1 MKEDAVE
8 AACLRAALA
17 TDQLRGADAL
27 ETARGHALDEI
38 VASEETYVANMR
50 ICLEVFRDPLRDL
63 LGRDEVLGRVMKE
76 LALLERFQATFLGE
90 LRSERAR
97 DECFGRVYK
106 RFAPFFKM
114 TAAYAEAYGAWSRR
128 AASDGNNRGSPVRD
142 VALVLARQA
151 FDARCKGRDLAQFL
165 VAPVQRVPR
174 YRLLLEALV
183 LRTNEDHADRKDLD
197 EALTLVRD
205 ACAKID
211 AILGEHAVR
220 NEMQLLKSQIH
231 DPANQLSSLVAHKL
245 VRTGDVRKLSTSKI
259 ETLTFWLTD
268 RALFSCDRPPATT
281 QPYRLRFYAP
291 LTRCVVEAAPFATLS
306 NRCDRAA
313 SEQLELAAAEDPRLA
328 RIQDALRAER
338 AGTRCLVVRSPRK
351 SFYVE
356 LSSEDEARAWLDD
369 VAAHQ
374 ETPPSLDFAPVATDA
389 PRRRGWLSPRR
400 SRPDVYDFS
409 PRGSEASVLSPR
421 SSYDLGSDDDA
432 PSWAP
437 ASPPPPPRPRSLL
450 AAARSASSPR
460 PPPLPPRSSSVVV
473 EPPTAPPSPP
483 APPDQPPLT
492 TDSAS
497 CFVACA
503 PAPAPSKPAPA
514 PAPES
519 SPEPATVGVFGRR
532 AGAPAP
538 VPPAARD
545 TMFTSIAE
553 RLRRFE
559 GLGR

>member
-63 LGRDEVLGRVMKE
+63 LGRDEVLGRVLNE
-76 LALLERFQATFLGE
+76 LDLLEKFQATFLGE
-90 LRSERAR
+90 LRLERAR
-97 DECFGRVYK
+97 DECFGNIFRK
-106 RFAPFFKM
+106 FAPFFKM

-128 AASDGNNRGSPVRD
+128 VASDGNNRGSPVKD

-151 FDARCKGRDLAQFL
+151 FDERCKGRDLAQFL

-183 LRTNEDHADRKDLD
+183 LRTNEDHADRNDLD

-211 AILGEHAVR
+211 SILGENAVR

-231 DPANQLSSLVAHKL
+231 DPTNQLSSLVAHRL
-245 VRTGDVRKLSTSKI
+245 VRTGDARKLSTSKI

-281 QPYRLRFYAP
+281 HPYRLRFYAP

-313 SEQLELAAAEDPRLA
+313 SEQLKLAAAEDPRLA

-351 SFYVE
+351 SFYLE
-356 LSSEDEARAWLDD
+356 LSTEQQAQAWLDD
-369 VAAHQ
+369 VAAVQ
-374 ETPPSLDFAPVATDA
+374 KTPPSLDFAPVASDA
-389 PRRRGWLSPRR
+389 PRKRGWLSPRR

-409 PRGSEASVLSPR
+409 PRGSEASALSPR
-421 SSYDLGSDDDA
+421 GSYDLGSDDDA

-450 AAARSASSPR
+450 AAARSASASRP

-473 EPPTAPPSPP
+473 EPPPAPPSPP

-503 PAPAPSKPAPA
+503 PAPAPPERPA
-514 PAPES
+514 APES

>member
-1 MKEDAVE
+1 
-8 AACLRAALA
+8 
-17 TDQLRGADAL
+17 
-27 ETARGHALDEI
+27 
-38 VASEETYVANMR
+38 
-50 ICLEVFRDPLRDL
+50 
-63 LGRDEVLGRVMKE
+63 
-76 LALLERFQATFLGE
+76 
-90 LRSERAR
+90 
-97 DECFGRVYK
+97 
-106 RFAPFFKM
+106 M

-151 FDARCKGRDLAQFL
+151 FDERCKGRDLAQFL

-183 LRTNEDHADRKDLD
+183 LRTNEDHADRNDLD

-231 DPANQLSSLVAHKL
+231 DPANQLSSLVAHRL
-245 VRTGDVRKLSTSKI
+245 VRTGDARKLSTSKI

-328 RIQDALRAER
+328 RIKDALRAER

-356 LSSEDEARAWLDD
+356 LSSEDEARGWLDD

-389 PRRRGWLSPRR
+389 PRKRGWLSPRR

-409 PRGSEASVLSPR
+409 PRGSEASALSPR
-421 SSYDLGSDDDA
+421 GSYDLGSDDDA

-450 AAARSASSPR
+450 AAARSASASIASSALWVRSCCSASVPATSVTITASIVVVIGCSEAVRVARVSGPGSRATGRSPAR
-460 PPPLPPRSSSVVV
+460 KRRRSSARTRHRAAFALRG
-473 EPPTAPPSPP
+473 PG
-483 APPDQPPLT
+483 L
-492 TDSAS
+492 
-497 CFVACA
+497 
-503 PAPAPSKPAPA
+503 
-514 PAPES
+514 
-519 SPEPATVGVFGRR
+519 GRR
-532 AGAPAP
+532 ATRRP
-538 VPPAARD
+538 
-545 TMFTSIAE
+545 AE
-553 RLRRFE
+553 RSSGDDASSARRE
-559 GLGR
+559 HSSYAMISLAAAHGLVGV

>member
-1 MKEDAVE
+1 
-8 AACLRAALA
+8 
-17 TDQLRGADAL
+17 
-27 ETARGHALDEI
+27 
-38 VASEETYVANMR
+38 
-50 ICLEVFRDPLRDL
+50 
-63 LGRDEVLGRVMKE
+63 
-76 LALLERFQATFLGE
+76 
-90 LRSERAR
+90 
-97 DECFGRVYK
+97 
-106 RFAPFFKM
+106 M

-128 AASDGNNRGSPVRD
+128 VASDGNNRGSPVKD

-151 FDARCKGRDLAQFL
+151 FDERCKGRDLAQFL

-183 LRTNEDHADRKDLD
+183 LRTNEDHADRNDLD

-211 AILGEHAVR
+211 SILGENAVR

-231 DPANQLSSLVAHKL
+231 DPTNQLSSLVAHRL
-245 VRTGDVRKLSTSKI
+245 VRTGDARKLSTSKI

-281 QPYRLRFYAP
+281 HPYRLRFYAP

-351 SFYVE
+351 SFYLE
-356 LSSEDEARAWLDD
+356 LSTEQQAQAWLDD
-369 VAAHQ
+369 VAAVQ
-374 ETPPSLDFAPVATDA
+374 KTPPSLDFAPVASDA
-389 PRRRGWLSPRR
+389 PRKRGWLSPRR

-409 PRGSEASVLSPR
+409 PRGSEASALSPR
-421 SSYDLGSDDDA
+421 GSYDLGSDDDA

-450 AAARSASSPR
+450 AAARSASASRP

-473 EPPTAPPSPP
+473 EPPPAPPSPP

-503 PAPAPSKPAPA
+503 PAPAPPERPA
-514 PAPES
+514 APES

>member
-63 LGRDEVLGRVMKE
+63 LGRDEVLGRVLNE
-76 LALLERFQATFLGE
+76 LEMLEKFQATFLGE

-97 DECFGRVYK
+97 DECFGAVFR

-114 TAAYAEAYGAWSRR
+114 TATYAEAYGAWSRR
-128 AASDGNNRGSPVRD
+128 AASDGNNRGSPVKD
-142 VALVLARQA
+142 VMLVLARQA

-183 LRTNEDHADRKDLD
+183 LRTNEDHAGRNDLD

-231 DPANQLSSLVAHKL
+231 DPSNQLSSLVAHRL
-245 VRTGDVRKLSTSKI
+245 VRMGDARKLSTSKI

-268 RALFSCDRPPATT
+268 RALFSCDRPPATNM
-281 QPYRLRFYAP
+281 YRLRFYAP

-356 LSSEDEARAWLDD
+356 LASEDEARGWLDD

-374 ETPPSLDFAPVATDA
+374 ETPPSLDFAPVAADA
-389 PRRRGWLSPRR
+389 PRKRGWLSPRR

-409 PRGSEASVLSPR
+409 PRGSEASALSPR
-421 SSYDLGSDDDA
+421 GSYDLGSDDDG

-437 ASPPPPPRPRSLL
+437 TSPPPPPRPRSLL
-450 AAARSASSPR
+450 AAARSASASR
-460 PPPLPPRSSSVVV
+460 PPPLPPRSGSVVV
-473 EPPTAPPSPP
+473 EPPPAPPSPP

-492 TDSAS
+492 TESTS

-503 PAPAPSKPAPA
+503 PAPAPPEPAPA
-514 PAPES
+514 PASES

>member
-76 LALLERFQATFLGE
+76 LSLLEKFQATFLGE
-90 LRSERAR
+90 LRLERAR

-128 AASDGNNRGSPVRD
+128 VASDGNNRGSPVKD

-151 FDARCKGRDLAQFL
+151 FDERCKGRDLAQFL

-183 LRTNEDHADRKDLD
+183 LRTNEDHADRNDLD

-211 AILGEHAVR
+211 SILGENAVR
-220 NEMQLLKSQIH
+220 DEMQLLKSRIH
-231 DPANQLSSLVAHKL
+231 DPANQLSSLVAHRL
-245 VRTGDVRKLSTSKI
+245 VRTGDARKLSTSKI

-268 RALFSCDRPPATT
+268 RALFSCDRPPATNM
-281 QPYRLRFYAP
+281 YRLRFYAP

-313 SEQLELAAAEDPRLA
+313 SEQLKLAAAEDPRLA

-356 LSSEDEARAWLDD
+356 MSSEDEARGWLDD

-374 ETPPSLDFAPVATDA
+374 ETPPSLDFAPVAADA
-389 PRRRGWLSPRR
+389 PRKRGWLSPRR

-409 PRGSEASVLSPR
+409 PRGSEASALSPR
-421 SSYDLGSDDDA
+421 GSYDLGSDDDA

-450 AAARSASSPR
+450 AAARSASASR

-473 EPPTAPPSPP
+473 EPPATPPSPP

-503 PAPAPSKPAPA
+503 PAPAPPERPA
-514 PAPES
+514 APES

>member
-63 LGRDEVLGRVMKE
+63 LGRDEVLGRVLNE
-76 LALLERFQATFLGE
+76 LDLLEKFQATFLGE
-90 LRSERAR
+90 LRLERAR
-97 DECFGRVYK
+97 NECFGNIFRK
-106 RFAPFFKM
+106 FAPFFKM

-128 AASDGNNRGSPVRD
+128 VASDGNNRGSPVKD

-151 FDARCKGRDLAQFL
+151 FDERCKGRDLAQFL

-183 LRTNEDHADRKDLD
+183 LRTNEDHADRNDLD

-211 AILGEHAVR
+211 SILGENAVR
-220 NEMQLLKSQIH
+220 DEMQLLKSRIH
-231 DPANQLSSLVAHKL
+231 DPANQLSSLVAHRL
-245 VRTGDVRKLSTSKI
+245 VRTGDARKLSTSKI

-268 RALFSCDRPPATT
+268 RALFSCDRPPATNM
-281 QPYRLRFYAP
+281 YRLRFYAP

-356 LSSEDEARAWLDD
+356 LATEGEAQAWLDD

-374 ETPPSLDFAPVATDA
+374 ETPPSLDFAPVAADA
-389 PRRRGWLSPRR
+389 PRKRGWLSPRR

-409 PRGSEASVLSPR
+409 PRGSEASALSPR
-421 SSYDLGSDDDA
+421 GSYDLGSDDDG

-450 AAARSASSPR
+450 AAARSASASR

-473 EPPTAPPSPP
+473 EPPTAPPEPP
-483 APPDQPPLT
+483 APPPDQPPLT
-492 TDSAS
+492 ADSAS

-503 PAPAPSKPAPA
+503 PAPAPPERPA
-514 PAPES
+514 APES

-538 VPPAARD
+538 VPAAARD

>member
-63 LGRDEVLGRVMKE
+63 LGRDEVLGRVLNE
-76 LALLERFQATFLGE
+76 LDLLEKFQATFLGE
-90 LRSERAR
+90 LRLERAR

-128 AASDGNNRGSPVRD
+128 VASDGNNRGSPVKD

-151 FDARCKGRDLAQFL
+151 FDERCKGRDLAQFL

-183 LRTNEDHADRKDLD
+183 LRTNEDHADRNDLD

-211 AILGEHAVR
+211 SILGENAVR

-231 DPANQLSSLVAHKL
+231 DPTNQLSSLVAHRL
-245 VRTGDVRKLSTSKI
+245 VRTGDARKLSTSKI

-281 QPYRLRFYAP
+281 HPYRLRFYAP

-313 SEQLELAAAEDPRLA
+313 SEQLKLAAAEDPRLA

-351 SFYVE
+351 SFYLE
-356 LSSEDEARAWLDD
+356 LSTEQQAQAWLDD
-369 VAAHQ
+369 VAAVQ
-374 ETPPSLDFAPVATDA
+374 KTPPSLDFAPVASDA
-389 PRRRGWLSPRR
+389 PRKRGWLSPRR

-409 PRGSEASVLSPR
+409 PRGSEASALSPR
-421 SSYDLGSDDDA
+421 GSYDLGSDDDA

-450 AAARSASSPR
+450 AAARSASASPR

-473 EPPTAPPSPP
+473 EPPPAPPSPP

-503 PAPAPSKPAPA
+503 PAPAPPERPA
-514 PAPES
+514 APES

>member
-1 MKEDAVE
+1 M
-8 AACLRAALA
+8 
-17 TDQLRGADAL
+17 
-27 ETARGHALDEI
+27 
-38 VASEETYVANMR
+38 
-50 ICLEVFRDPLRDL
+50 
-63 LGRDEVLGRVMKE
+63 
-76 LALLERFQATFLGE
+76 
-90 LRSERAR
+90 
-97 DECFGRVYK
+97 
-106 RFAPFFKM
+106 
-114 TAAYAEAYGAWSRR
+114 RR

-183 LRTNEDHADRKDLD
+183 LRTNEDHADRNDLD
-197 EALTLVRD
+197 EALALVRD

-211 AILGEHAVR
+211 SILGENAVR
-220 NEMQLLKSQIH
+220 NEMQLLKSRIH
-231 DPANQLSSLVAHKL
+231 DPANQLASLVAHRL
-245 VRTGDVRKLSTSKI
+245 VRRGDARKLSTSKI

-268 RALFSCDRPPATT
+268 RALFSCDRPPATNM
-281 QPYRLRFYAP
+281 YRLRFYAP

-356 LSSEDEARAWLDD
+356 LATEQQAQAWLDD
-369 VAAHQ
+369 VAAVQ
-374 ETPPSLDFAPVATDA
+374 KTPPSLDFAPVAMDA
-389 PRRRGWLSPRR
+389 PRKRGWLSPRR

-409 PRGSEASVLSPR
+409 PRGSEASALSPR
-421 SSYDLGSDDDA
+421 GSYDLGSDDDG

-437 ASPPPPPRPRSLL
+437 TSPPPPPRPRSLL
-450 AAARSASSPR
+450 AAARSASASR

-473 EPPTAPPSPP
+473 EPPPAPLPPP
-483 APPDQPPLT
+483 APPDQPPLA

-503 PAPAPSKPAPA
+503 PAPAPPEPAPA

-538 VPPAARD
+538 VPAAARD